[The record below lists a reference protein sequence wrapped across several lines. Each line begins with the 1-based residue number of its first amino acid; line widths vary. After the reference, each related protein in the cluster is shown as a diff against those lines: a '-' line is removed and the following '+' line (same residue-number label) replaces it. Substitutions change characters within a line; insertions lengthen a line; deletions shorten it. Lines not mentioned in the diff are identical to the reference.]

1 VKFVKVSLAD
11 TFHHLPEMSIL
22 FIPTIAISLYNYM
35 DKIMVGAI
43 SGSQQLGFYE
53 MAEKI
58 PAIAIAVMG
67 SVGTVMMPRMSNLVA
82 KGDYE
87 KGKKY
92 INTSMQFV
100 MWLSIAMAFGIAG
113 VAKVFAPVYWGI
125 AFSQC
130 AEILMLLVIILPIKG
145 FANVVRTQYLIPSK
159 KDRQYVISVV
169 SGAAVNL
176 VVNFLLIPSLQS
188 IGAALGTIAA
198 EFTVCFVQAYACRK
212 ELPIIDYV
220 KSSFPFLIIGAG
232 MCFAVSLI
240 GANHANTIGTLL
252 LQIIC
257 GGALY
262 VLLTG
267 IWLYAT
273 KNVLLI
279 NILKAWKRKD

>member
-1 VKFVKVSLAD
+1 
-11 TFHHLPEMSIL
+11 
-22 FIPTIAISLYNYM
+22 
-35 DKIMVGAI
+35 MVGAI

-58 PAIAIAVMG
+58 PAIAIAVIG